1 MFLQE
6 IIPHPRLAGFI
17 RVYKIIR
24 FSFPSGIQVPVKAY
38 TPRPE
43 HCIQFFPAGG
53 NSIRYEGA
61 ADTITPPHAAIIGQH
76 TVINHRQPS
85 NHFFSVQVIFKPG
98 ALQRWL
104 GMPSTALTNSVI
116 DAEAILGKEIAIVNE
131 QLYFAESQPALIAVL
146 EDYLFSKLKNLQA
159 CHHAV
164 STVAELMLHQ
174 EDKTL
179 DWFVQQACLSHRQ
192 FDRRFYESTGVGPKE
207 YMKLIRFDKA
217 FRMKNRYPQKDWL
230 SIALH
235 CGYHDY
241 PHLSKTYKEFTGH
254 SPAAFFA
261 IDNQAPERALGEAE
275 T

>member
-24 FSFPSGIQVPVKAY
+24 FSFPAGMKVPPKAY

-53 NSIRYEGA
+53 NSISYQGA
-61 ADTITPPHAAIIGQH
+61 SATITTRHAAIIGQH
-76 TVINHRQPS
+76 TVVNHRQVS
-85 NHFFSVQVIFKPG
+85 SHFFSVQVIFKPG
-98 ALQRWL
+98 VLQRWL
-104 GMPSTALTNSVI
+104 GMPSTELTNAFI
-116 DAEAILGKEIAIVNE
+116 DAEEILGKEIATVNE
-131 QLYFAESQPALIAVL
+131 QLYFAKDQPALIAVL
-146 EDYLFSKLKNLQA
+146 EDYLFSKLANIPA

-164 STVAELMLHQ
+164 SGVAALMLHL
-174 EDKTL
+174 EDKPL

-207 YMKLIRFDKA
+207 FMKLVRFDKA

-241 PHLSKTYKEFTGH
+241 PHLSKTYKEFTGY

-261 IDNQAPERALGEAE
+261 IDNQAPERVLGEAE